1 MYLIFK
7 IYKTLNYLTC
17 SHSTNMRLISFL
29 YAIRCSSYF
38 LFLHFKCYSILSK
51 RDHIVY
57 IFLFLSFIII
67 VFTNIL
73 HHPTH
78 RILYESYINKSSE
91 KRQKKSSKLKKHNW
105 CNSNLVQYDSIVR
118 KFQLSVV

>member
-1 MYLIFK
+1 MLLDVLHIF
-7 IYKTLNYLTC
+7 
-17 SHSTNMRLISFL
+17 F
-29 YAIRCSSYF
+29 F
-38 LFLHFKCYSILSK
+38 FILSV
-51 RDHIVY
+51 ILYSVNE
-57 IFLFLSFIII
+57 ITLFIFLSFIII